1 MYIDRGKE
9 YLDTIVDVIE
19 QELQDNNKNI
29 PVFAQHYL
37 RASDVGKVPYVS
49 VVLDKLER
57 DLTTIGKSLRM
68 VRIYYAITLVEKY
81 QEEKLFTDLP
91 IIEDALE
98 KVEDQL
104 PYTTEGASIIG
115 EDIAYEEVGNIVL
128 QATQITFLV
137 ECSI

>member
-1 MYIDRGKE
+1 MYIVRAKE
-9 YLDTIVDVIE
+9 YLDTIVSVIE
-19 QELQDNNKNI
+19 QELSNNNKSI

-37 RASDVGKVPYVS
+37 RASDVGKVPYIS
-49 VVLDKLER
+49 VVLDRLEK

-81 QEEKLFTDLP
+81 QEERIFTDLP

-104 PYTTEGASIIG
+104 PYTTESASIVG

-137 ECSI
+137 EASI

>member
-1 MYIDRGKE
+1 MYIDKGKE

-19 QELQDNNKNI
+19 QELQDNNKSI

-49 VVLDKLER
+49 VVLDRLER
-57 DLTTIGKSLRM
+57 NLTSIGEALRIIN
-68 VRIYYAITLVEKY
+68 IYFAITLVEKY

-91 IIEDALE
+91 IIESALE
-98 KVEDQL
+98 KVRDNL
-104 PYTTEGASIIG
+104 PYTTEDAKIIG
-115 EDIAYEEVGNIVL
+115 EDIAYEEVGNYVL

-137 ECSI
+137 EASI